1 MLHVLCR
8 IGQDAY
14 AIPCE
19 AVEKVLPFASLKSLP
34 GSVRGLAGVLN
45 YQGNP
50 LPVVDLSLLLAG
62 QPSREVMGTRILL
75 CPVSAM
81 PSGRLGLLVE
91 EVSEVTNLAEED
103 FRFAG
108 ATSDE
113 CLDGVVSVSAQLIQR
128 IEIPGILPPEVAAGL
143 RMNPA
148 FTAASAP

>member
-14 AIPCE
+14 AIPCK
-19 AVEKVLPFASLKSLP
+19 AVEKVLPYASLKSLP

-50 LPVVDLSLLLAG
+50 LPVVDLSLFLAG
-62 QPSREVMGTRILL
+62 KPSREVMGTRILL
-75 CPVSAM
+75 CPVPAL

-103 FRFAG
+103 FSFAG
-108 ATSDE
+108 ATGDE
-113 CLDGVVSVSAQLIQR
+113 CLDGVVSVATQLIQR

-143 RMNPA
+143 HLNPE
-148 FTAASAP
+148 FTVISPP